1 MTKKINIAIDGM
13 HCRSCKTL
21 IESDVEDLK
30 GVKKINVDY
39 QTGKCNLEFDE
50 ERTSEKEIFK
60 TIENLNYKVVG
71 SRGGEKS
78 KEKRNK
84 FDLKKLLMPGV
95 LLLLFFI
102 TYYLI
107 KSSGSMEILAKLNE
121 SNLSYSLIFIIG
133 ILASFHCVGMCGGLV
148 VTYTAGYEAQKE
160 KRKIKSNVHAPH
172 FQYNLGRL
180 VSYTIVGGLLGG
192 LGSFFGVNP
201 TFTGVVTLVAGGL
214 MILMG
219 LSLLT
224 NFTWLK
230 KIKIKTPDSIAKF
243 LYNNR
248 KSDKPKGPLV
258 IGLLTGFMPCGPL
271 QAMQLYA
278 LASGSFISGA
288 LSMGIYALGT
298 IPLMFGFG
306 SFLSLISKNRIK
318 QIIKLSGLVVI
329 VLGIFM
335 INRGLVNFG
344 YGDRNFSDQDNA
356 VVVESNDDVQLIEMD
371 VTYSGYKPN
380 VLYIKKGVPVKWIIR
395 DKGITGC
402 TNEIFLYHED
412 GTIKQKLNQKGDTVI
427 EFTPTKLGELKFS
440 CWMQMVW
447 GKFIVTEDGS
457 QAKAGSAVPEVQAAA
472 VPQSGGCGGDCGG
485 GCAGERSATCGCG
498 GQ

>member
-1 MTKKINIAIDGM
+1 MTKKINIAVDGM

-21 IESDVEDLK
+21 IESDIESLEGIK
-30 GVKKINVDY
+30 NINVNY
-39 QTGKCNLEFDE
+39 QTGECEVEFDE
-50 ERTSEKEIFK
+50 NKISEREIFK
-60 TIENLNYKVVG
+60 TIENLNYKVVLDG
-71 SRGGEKS
+71 
-78 KEKRNK
+78 
-84 FDLKKLLMPGV
+84 DKKLEKKTSNFSIKSFLMPII
-95 LLLLFFI
+95 LLVLFFI

-107 KSSGSMEILAKLNE
+107 KNSGSMEILAKLNE
-121 SNLSYSLIFIIG
+121 SNLSYPLIFLIG

-160 KRKIKSNVHAPH
+160 KRKIKSNVHASH

-180 VSYTIVGGLLGG
+180 ISYTAVGGVLGG
-192 LGSFFGVNP
+192 LESFFGVNP
-201 TFTGVVTLVAGGL
+201 TFTGIVTLVAGGL

-230 KIKIKTPDSIAKF
+230 KIKIKTPDSITRF

-248 KSDKPKGPLV
+248 RSEKPKGPMV

-278 LASGSFISGA
+278 LASGSFISGS

-306 SFLSLISKNRIK
+306 SFLSLISKDRIK
-318 QIIKLSGLVVI
+318 QIIKLSGLIVI
-329 VLGIFM
+329 LLGVFM
-335 INRGLVNFG
+335 FNRGLVNFG
-344 YGDRNFSDQDNA
+344 YGDRDFSSQDN
-356 VVVESNDDVQLIEMD
+356 VVVVGSNDDIQIVEMD

-380 VLYIKKGVPVKWIIR
+380 ILYIKKDVPVKWIIR

-412 GTIKQKLNQKGDTVI
+412 GTIKQKLNKKETVI

-457 QAKAGSAVPEVQAAA
+457 QVKGDSSMQEVQAAEIPA
-472 VPQSGGCGGDCGG
+472 SGGCGGEGGCGG
-485 GCAGERSATCGCG
+485 GCGGGTACGCG
-498 GQ
+498 AQ